1 MTHYLLSVSEDMKC
15 KISINRMDSYQ
26 IVIFLDDASSISI
39 VNFDDIVN
47 LLWHGCKHQIFNHQ
61 RITH

>member
-1 MTHYLLSVSEDMKC
+1 MTHYLLSEDMKC
-15 KISINRMDSYQ
+15 KISINRMGSYQ
-26 IVIFLDDASSISI
+26 IVIFLDASSISI

-47 LLWHGCKHQIFNHQ
+47 LLWHGYKHQIFNHQ

>member
-1 MTHYLLSVSEDMKC
+1 MTHYLLSEDMKC
-15 KISINRMDSYQ
+15 KISINRMGSYQ
-26 IVIFLDDASSISI
+26 IVIFLDASSISI